1 MPSIGRITQVI
12 GPAVDVESP
21 HGTLP
26 AIYNA
31 LQITT
36 PAIDDRPWNLVVEVA
51 LHLGEKTV
59 RTIAMDSTDG
69 LTRGQEVRD
78 TGDGIRVP
86 VGEATL
92 GRIMNVVGEPVD
104 ERGPIAAAKRYPIHR
119 EAPAFTDQETQ
130 VQAFETGIKVVDLL
144 APYQRGGKIG
154 LFGGAGVGKTAIIPA
169 RINTAPKPHGAVPGL
184 AA

>member
-12 GPAVDVESP
+12 GPAVDVEFP
-21 HGTLP
+21 DGDLP

-31 LQITT
+31 LQITN

-51 LHLGEKTV
+51 QHLGEKTV
-59 RTIAMDSTDG
+59 RTIAMDSTEG

-78 TGDGIRVP
+78 TGELIKVP

-104 ERGPIAAAKRYPIHR
+104 
-119 EAPAFTDQETQ
+119 
-130 VQAFETGIKVVDLL
+130 
-144 APYQRGGKIG
+144 
-154 LFGGAGVGKTAIIPA
+154 
-169 RINTAPKPHGAVPGL
+169 
-184 AA
+184 

>member
-1 MPSIGRITQVI
+1 QERRRYDGQSHALHEPCPPGDHHQGADGDRLGRRGAERIAPLMPSIGRITQVI
-12 GPAVDVESP
+12 GPAVDVEFP
-21 HGTLP
+21 DGNVP

-31 LQITT
+31 LQITN

-78 TGDGIRVP
+78 TGAGIQVP

-92 GRIMNVVGEPVD
+92 GRTMNAIAETVD
-104 ERGPIAAAKRYPIHR
+104 ARAAIAAGTRHPTH
-119 EAPAFTDQETQ
+119 
-130 VQAFETGIKVVDLL
+130 
-144 APYQRGGKIG
+144 
-154 LFGGAGVGKTAIIPA
+154 
-169 RINTAPKPHGAVPGL
+169 
-184 AA
+184 

>member
-12 GPAVDVESP
+12 GPAVDVEFP
-21 HGTLP
+21 DGDLP

-31 LQITT
+31 LQITN

-51 LHLGEKTV
+51 QHLGEKTV
-59 RTIAMDSTDG
+59 RTIAMDSTEG

-78 TGDGIRVP
+78 PGELINVP

-104 ERGPIAAAKRYPIHR
+104 ERGPIAASRRYPIHR
-119 EAPAFTDQETQ
+119 DTPAFTEQETE
-130 VQAFETGIKVVDLL
+130 A
-144 APYQRGGKIG
+144 
-154 LFGGAGVGKTAIIPA
+154 
-169 RINTAPKPHGAVPGL
+169 
-184 AA
+184 